1 MRVLLQS
8 RALANSILLI
18 ALAGCSSSGSD
29 DSLAAGV
36 ATPARGNGSQVV
48 DILVDWDTTIRQ
60 VPAYSYGVNSSA
72 NFIPS
77 YSNDP
82 GFMRSL
88 ELITQKRGFV
98 RLHGWGMLGD
108 SPEAWQE
115 NGIWDADK
123 IERALQPLVDEGYT
137 VMINIPAGPQGED
150 DYLDPIAFARFCADL
165 VQIVNVDL
173 GLGIQYWE
181 IPNERESG
189 FTDPGLSVNEMA
201 TLMRAATQR
210 MKAVDPTIKVGG
222 PATAWV
228 NIEYVSQL
236 VAELYPVIDFL
247 TVHSYSGDG
256 SNSLED
262 AYNVAQYATTDLA
275 EIRARVNSITGD
287 SYLPIFLTEYNIDFL
302 GTPRMET
309 NKGAVYDAIIL
320 TQTIESG
327 ADASFYWNIAPYS
340 GMSFLDGQE
349 HNENMHIYQIFN
361 QSFHGDLQRSQS
373 SDASSVVVYAVSDQD
388 SEGYAFGLIN
398 RSPEPQQVKLNFNS
412 WLPAELTWHLWDDD
426 NDFSTLSIDWTSLKQ
441 GEFILSPYSVN
452 LFVD

>member
-1 MRVLLQS
+1 MHVALQS
-8 RALANSILLI
+8 YALVSSVLVI
-18 ALAGCSSSGSD
+18 ALAGCGSSGSD
-29 DSLAAGV
+29 DSLATGG
-36 ATPARGNGSQVV
+36 ATPARGNSSQVV
-48 DILVDWDTTIRQ
+48 DVLVDWDTTIRQ

-72 NFIPS
+72 NFNPS

-88 ELITQKRGFV
+88 ELITQKSGFV

-115 NGIWDADK
+115 NGIWDAGK

-150 DYLDPIAFARFCADL
+150 DYDDPIAFARFCADL
-165 VQIVNVDL
+165 VRIVNVDL

-181 IPNERESG
+181 IPNEREAG
-189 FTDPGLSVNEMA
+189 FTDPGLSVNQMA
-201 TLMRAATQR
+201 VLMQAATR
-210 MKAVDPTIKVGG
+210 SMKAVDPTIKVGG

-228 NIEYVSQL
+228 NIDYVSQL
-236 VAELYPVIDFL
+236 VEELYPGIDFL
-247 TVHSYSGDG
+247 TVHTYSGDG
-256 SNSLED
+256 LNSLEN
-262 AYNVAQYATTDLA
+262 AYDIARNATADLA

-287 SYLPIFLTEYNIDFL
+287 NYLPIFLTEYNIAFN
-302 GTPRMET
+302 GSSRMQT
-309 NKGAVYDAIIL
+309 NEGAVYDAIIL

-340 GMSFLDGQE
+340 DMSFLDGQE
-349 HNENMHIYQIFN
+349 HSENMHIYQIFN
-361 QSFHGDLQRSQS
+361 QSFHGDLRRSQS

-388 SEGYAFGLIN
+388 SEGHAFGLIN
-398 RSPEPQQVKLNFNS
+398 RSPEPQQVNLDFNG
-412 WLPAELTWHLWDDD
+412 WQPAELTWHLWDDD
-426 NDFSTLSIDWTSLKQ
+426 NDFSTFSTDWASLEQ